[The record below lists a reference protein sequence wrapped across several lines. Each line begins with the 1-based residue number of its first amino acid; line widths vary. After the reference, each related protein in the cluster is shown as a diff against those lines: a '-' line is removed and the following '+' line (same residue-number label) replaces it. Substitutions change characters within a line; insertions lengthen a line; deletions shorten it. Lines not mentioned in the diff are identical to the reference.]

1 MDQLVKD
8 YITYWLTELEAIE
21 YISTRYGKP
30 KETLSYEPV
39 SNCPSGSKMGFQS
52 FLFVAVGSE
61 GTNLIFHVGWSQRF

>member
-1 MDQLVKD
+1 MDELVKD

-30 KETLSYEPV
+30 KETISYEAV
-39 SNCPSGSKMGFQS
+39 SNCHASGSKMGFQS

-61 GTNLIFHVGWSQRF
+61 GTNLIFHVGRS